1 MQIQNYT
8 ITQSQESILATNKVL
23 RNTYL
28 LLSLTLL
35 FSAAVTAFGM
45 ITNAHYPSLVLTIV
59 GTFGLLF
66 LTQALRNSIWG
77 IVSTFAFTGFMG
89 YVLAPTLNFYIHNF
103 TNGGELIL
111 TAVGGTGL
119 IFFALSAYTLITR
132 KDFSYLGGFLFVAIM
147 VAFLAS
153 IAGLFFNIPI
163 FQILVSG
170 AFMLIC
176 SGLIMFYTSA
186 IIHGGER
193 NYIIATISLYV
204 ALLNI
209 FVSLLNI
216 LGIFAGNR
224 N

>member
-1 MQIQNYT
+1 M
-8 ITQSQESILATNKVL
+8 
-23 RNTYL
+23 
-28 LLSLTLL
+28 
-35 FSAAVTAFGM
+35 
-45 ITNAHYPSLVLTIV
+45 
-59 GTFGLLF
+59 GLK
-66 LTQALRNSIWG
+66 W
-77 IVSTFAFTGFMG
+77 FAR
-89 YVLAPTLNFYIHNF
+89 I
-103 TNGGELIL
+103 
-111 TAVGGTGL
+111 L

-132 KDFSYLGGFLFVAIM
+132 KDFSYLGGFLCVAIM

-204 ALLNI
+204 ALLNV

-216 LGIFAGNR
+216 FGLFAGNR